1 MSKQNNQSTEDFLNL
16 INSLIEDRMANLDR
30 VELCQVVSN
39 DDGSGTYNLKLVSD
53 DNTVVEG
60 VVNSSPFSYSI
71 GDYVYVLK
79 VQNKMSNA
87 FIIGTNKAKMNNKK

>member
-16 INSLIEDRMANLDR
+16 INSLIDDRMANLDR
-30 VELCQVVSN
+30 VELCRVVSN

-79 VQNKMSNA
+79 IQNKMSNA
-87 FIIGTNKAKMNNKK
+87 IIIGPNKAKINKKN